1 MDPLPPAGCERPGL
15 AARPDRPTVPRRLP
29 TLDLASV
36 LASVADTAP
45 PSGPEDATATAMLD
59 ATSQLISRYGLH
71 RWSLDDVA
79 ARATLGRATVYRKF
93 AGRDELVHAT
103 LARDAHRFFAA
114 IALAVRGARSVED
127 RLVDGFV
134 VGVRAA
140 RRSLLGDL
148 VRCDGAEAI
157 GLLMA
162 APVLA
167 IARDALI
174 DAYGND
180 ADRSGE
186 GHPLP
191 DPATAALVA
200 EAVVRLALSFV
211 LIPESVLDL
220 DEEAARQALRPLLG
234 PWVGVAA
241 GHRSGGRHE
250 VDGAG

>member
-1 MDPLPPAGCERPGL
+1 M
-15 AARPDRPTVPRRLP
+15 PRRLP
-29 TLDLASV
+29 TLDLAAV
-36 LASVADTAP
+36 LASVADPVGLA
-45 PSGPEDATATAMLD
+45 GPEDAVATAMLD

-79 ARATLGRATVYRKF
+79 SGAGLGRATVYRRF

-114 IALAVRGARSVED
+114 IARAVGTARSVED

-148 VRCDGAEAI
+148 VRCDGPEAI

-162 APVLA
+162 PPVLA
-167 IARDALI
+167 IARDALVE
-174 DAYGND
+174 AYRSMARHPP
-180 ADRSGE
+180 AD
-186 GHPLP
+186 PMA
-191 DPATAALVA
+191 ATLVA
-200 EAVVRLALSFV
+200 EAVIRLALSFV

-220 DEEAARQALRPLLG
+220 DAVDEEAARQALLPLLG
-234 PWVGVAA
+234 PWIAVGRRPALRTSSRA
-241 GHRSGGRHE
+241 PHRSAR
-250 VDGAG
+250 